1 MMQKQQRNLFW
12 NQKSFTLIE
21 LLVVIAIIA
30 ILAGMLLP
38 ALNRA
43 RQSARTTSCSGQV
56 KTLGQALLMY
66 VGDNNEYFPNRDNYQ
81 SGDKPKVNWPHKLIS
96 GSYFSGKDMICP
108 ELESRKKT
116 DEMRSVRTALRTS
129 KRGMTIEQLMEKYLN
144 PDYGTNDCYVTA
156 TRYRAPA
163 VTNGLYISAKLS
175 ELKNPYGVL
184 LAGDSYQFTVKQGT
198 SAVCGYKNDS
208 TLYLSLIHSSSCNIL
223 YLDGRV
229 KNTKAAGGFTPEGS
243 ENLIY
248 GVLTNAYA
256 NGNPWTRTGKE
267 AYNANN

>member
-1 MMQKQQRNLFW
+1 MEKNPKELNMRKDV
-12 NQKSFTLIE
+12 FTLIE

-43 RQSARTTSCSGQV
+43 RQSARTSACSGQV
-56 KTLGQALLMY
+56 KSLGQALLMY
-66 VGDNNEYFPNRDNYQ
+66 VGDNKEYFPNRDNYQ

-96 GSYFSGKDMICP
+96 GNYFSGKDLICA
-108 ELESRKKT
+108 ELDSKRKAVDT
-116 DEMRSVRTALRTS
+116 VRDALKAS

-163 VTNGLYISAKLS
+163 VANGSYISAKLS
-175 ELKNPYGVL
+175 ELKNPYGLL
-184 LAGDSYQFTVKQGT
+184 LAGDSYQFTTKQGT
-198 SAVCGYKNDS
+198 SAVYGYRNDS
-208 TLYLSLIHSSSCNIL
+208 TLYLSLIHNSSCNIL

-229 KNTKAAGGFTPEGS
+229 NNTKASGGFTPEGS
-243 ENLIY
+243 VNLIN
-248 GVLTNAYA
+248 GVLISAYA
-256 NGNPWTRTGKE
+256 DGNPWTRTGKE

>member
-12 NQKSFTLIE
+12 NRKSFTLIE

-56 KTLGQALLMY
+56 RTLGQSLLMY

-108 ELESRKKT
+108 ELESRKKAY
-116 DEMRSVRTALRTS
+116 EMRSVRTALRTS

-184 LAGDSYQFTVKQGT
+184 LAGDSYQFTANQGT

-223 YLDGRV
+223 YLDGQV

-267 AYNANN
+267 AYYGNN